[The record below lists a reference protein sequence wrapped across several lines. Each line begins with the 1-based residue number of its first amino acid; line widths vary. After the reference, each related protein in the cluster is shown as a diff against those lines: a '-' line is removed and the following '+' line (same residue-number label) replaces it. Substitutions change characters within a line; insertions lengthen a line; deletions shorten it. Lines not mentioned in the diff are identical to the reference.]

1 MLSLC
6 CLISRNTTA
15 ISTFARE
22 IAPPS
27 PDSVSGCGGR
37 VSIII
42 MTSNTISKAD
52 IFMFNTYKRSPITL
66 VSGDGCRVWDEK
78 GNDYIDF
85 VGGIAVCALGHSSPI
100 VSKALYEQS
109 KKLVHVSNLFYTQP
123 QAELAQILV
132 ENSFADRVF
141 FCNSGAEANEA
152 AIKLARRYSKE
163 TFGPERYAIITM
175 ENSFHGRTMATLSA
189 TGQEKI
195 RTGFDP
201 LLEHFKYVPFNDLDY
216 LRDAVDTSVC
226 AVMLEPIQGEGG
238 IVTPDRDYLKG
249 VKEICNK
256 HDLLLILDEVQS
268 GMGRTGKLFSYQ
280 HFGIIPDIITLAKA
294 LGNGLPIGAMLATE
308 KLANAFGPGSHA
320 TTFGG
325 TPLITAGAL
334 AVVKSLLNDGWI
346 ENAKVVGDYFKH
358 RLTHLQEKYSII
370 KEVRGLG
377 LILGLL
383 LDREGADI
391 VNACMEKGFLIN
403 CVQGRILRFVP
414 PLIITKNEIDL
425 LITCLDEIF
434 SKIEI

>member
-1 MLSLC
+1 M
-6 CLISRNTTA
+6 IY
-15 ISTFARE
+15 
-22 IAPPS
+22 
-27 PDSVSGCGGR
+27 
-37 VSIII
+37 
-42 MTSNTISKAD
+42 NTISKAD
-52 IFMFNTYKRSPITL
+52 TYMFNTYKRFPITL
-66 VSGDGCRVWDEK
+66 VRGDGCLVWDEK
-78 GNDYIDF
+78 GNEYIDF

-109 KKLVHVSNLFYTQP
+109 KNLVHVSNLFYTQP

-163 TFGPERYAIITM
+163 KFGPAKYAIITM

-195 RTGFDP
+195 RIGFDP
-201 LLEHFKYVPFNDLDY
+201 FLEDFRYVPFNDLDT
-216 LRDAVDTSVC
+216 LNAAIDSSVC

-238 IVTPDRDYLKG
+238 VVVPDSDYLKG
-249 VKEICNK
+249 VKEICQK
-256 HDLLLILDEVQS
+256 HELLLILDEVQA
-268 GMGRTGKLFSYQ
+268 GMGRTGRLFSYE
-280 HFGIIPDIITLAKA
+280 HFGIVPDIMTLAKA

-308 KLANAFGPGSHA
+308 KLADAFGPGSHA

-346 ENAKVVGDYFKH
+346 ENAKTMGDYFKNQ
-358 RLTHLQEKYSII
+358 LTYLQQQYNII
-370 KEVRGLG
+370 KDIKGLG

-383 LDREGADI
+383 LDRDGTDI
-391 VNACMEKGFLIN
+391 VNTCMEKGVLIN
-403 CVQGRILRFVP
+403 CVQGNILRFVP

-434 SKIEI
+434 KEIKI